1 MELTKGLFFSQRV
14 MLALIDKGLS
24 RQKAY
29 ELVQRNAMKA
39 WKGNKDFLTLL
50 KADPEVTATLP
61 QGELEPLFDYQ
72 YYLRYVDE
80 IFEQLGLTKA
90 QWKGSMA
97 EPTGLA
103 PRAI

>member
-1 MELTKGLFFSQRV
+1 

-39 WKGNKDFLTLL
+39 WKGNKSLLTLL
-50 KADPEVTATLP
+50 KADPEVTTTLP
-61 QGELEPLFDYQ
+61 ESQLEPLFDEQ
-72 YYLRYVDE
+72 YYLRYIDD
-80 IFEQLGLTKA
+80 IFKRLGLTEV
-90 QWKGSMA
+90 QWKQSMTKPN
-97 EPTGLA
+97 ELA